1 MCLFLTIETT
11 DSGASRT
18 SVKRVLKGA
27 STLSAYPADV
37 EDRQLWYISNEPGC
51 ACDLHVAGPDAL
63 GAGIELDRG
72 ACESLQNI
80 AGALAS
86 AGVVPFEFR
95 AFWAENPHPS
105 FTQVTGVTDPFD
117 PNNRSNQFSLFG
129 WLLVEDAAVATWQA
143 LDHTARRF
151 PVTAMSVHSGM

>member
-11 DSGASRT
+11 DAGASRT

-37 EDRQLWYISNEPGC
+37 EDRQLWYISNDPGC

-95 AFWAENPHPS
+95 AFWADQPARRVCEM
-105 FTQVTGVTDPFD
+105 DLAA
-117 PNNRSNQFSLFG
+117 FSL
-129 WLLVEDAAVATWQA
+129 LLRVNSFDGGARYVI
-143 LDHTARRF
+143 TAE
-151 PVTAMSVHSGM
+151 

>member
-1 MCLFLTIETT
+1 MCLFLTIETS

-27 STLSAYPADV
+27 SALSAYPADV
-37 EDRQLWYISNEPGC
+37 EDRQLFYISNEPHC

-72 ACESLQNI
+72 ACESLDKI

-86 AGVVPFEFR
+86 AGVMPFELR
-95 AFWAENPHPS
+95 VFWADQPAVRVCEMDLAAFS
-105 FTQVTGVTDPFD
+105 LLI
-117 PNNRSNQFSLFG
+117 RSNSFDG
-129 WLLVEDAAVATWQA
+129 G
-143 LDHTARRF
+143 ARYV
-151 PVTAMSVHSGM
+151 VTAE